1 MKRVKLIQIGED
13 IEADNRAEAARVRR
27 ILAESSTY
35 MMNLMSSPGA
45 GKTSLILRTAE
56 ELKQSLR
63 IAVVEADMDS
73 QVDAE
78 KLLAAGVPAVQL
90 RTGGFC
96 HADAHM
102 ISKTLP
108 ALELDRSDLLILE
121 NVGNLICPA
130 QTDTGAHLNVMIL
143 SVPEGDDKPLKYP
156 LMFRQCEALVVNK
169 TDYLRMGDFDMEALR
184 RRVANLN
191 PDMQIFEVSCKTG
204 RGLADWSEWLLR
216 KIGAGEARQ

>member
-1 MKRVKLIQIGED
+1 MKKVKLIQIGED

-63 IAVVEADMDS
+63 IVVVEADMDS